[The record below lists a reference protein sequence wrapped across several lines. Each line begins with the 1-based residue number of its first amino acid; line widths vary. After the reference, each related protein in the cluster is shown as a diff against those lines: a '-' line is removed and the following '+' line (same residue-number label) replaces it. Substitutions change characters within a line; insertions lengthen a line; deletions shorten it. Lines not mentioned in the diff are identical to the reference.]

1 MAKHV
6 LSLEAPETLNET
18 ILRIIDMSIYT
29 DTMPIDCPILNITL
43 PGFNSSVELGEEDI
57 TTGFNLNLTAC
68 NLELQTENCGT
79 KFKALPDG
87 IYVIKYSVS
96 PNDVVY
102 VEYNHLRTTKL
113 RLKYEKILC
122 DLDLAACEP
131 SVEVSEQMNML
142 KDIEMY
148 IKAAVAKV
156 ETCHD
161 PKKGMQL
168 YTYAKDLLAKF
179 DC

>member
-1 MAKHV
+1 M
-6 LSLEAPETLNET
+6 
-18 ILRIIDMSIYT
+18 
-29 DTMPIDCPILNITL
+29 
-43 PGFNSSVELGEEDI
+43 
-57 TTGFNLNLTAC
+57 
-68 NLELQTENCGT
+68 
-79 KFKALPDG
+79 
-87 IYVIKYSVS
+87 
-96 PNDVVY
+96 
-102 VEYNHLRTTKL
+102 